1 MSTVAEAGLSHQKL
15 TEIDALVRQAG
26 TEAVRLRIVER
37 FLSEVERRMMK
48 VSPVVFD
55 VERVRTAFQILKS
68 IVPEDGEDVC
78 QEAEFRLEQEFQLW
92 RSLTI
97 DRDSKIETYHFRRFC
112 DAAREPLD
120 DEIFIAL
127 ALFYRGLPF
136 SPSSQSKFDLAV
148 SRLFTGPRDGDRR
161 ILRFTREEIIHRL
174 RGLFDSSAA
183 VGQNEEVPA
192 AIDQIERF
200 ISEATAFADIEE
212 LIESKIFDRYRAFKR
227 DLGPLFFEP
236 DVIAVAVNCNVAVG
250 NAFQDLLDAADG
262 NLSETLTND
271 VDLAGVLHDP
281 APGAREHVND
291 VLAEFF
297 DIKPDFGSI
306 REDSDL
312 GFLRQLLARA
322 GSPPPGLENS
332 ETQTPSATSA
342 RDRLAPFLKTLTDP
356 NPDADLL
363 SEQIASLNSLENF
376 DPSDFLYL
384 KDRSPDLLSRRILGL
399 VLWSASFRENELK
412 IRRELPE
419 SVQREAM
426 ALLQKAEELADQLRS
441 AVSQE
446 DDAAEAKRYMNV
458 LNRLLDSRLSLERAI
473 VRFTNRNLVAA
484 PVMKAD
490 VDIKK
495 DQSAN
500 GGKKWF
506 KWFS

>member
-1 MSTVAEAGLSHQKL
+1 MSTIAEAALSDQKL
-15 TEIDALVRQAG
+15 TEIDELVRRSG
-26 TEAVRLRIVER
+26 TEAVRLRVVER

-55 VERVRTAFQILKS
+55 VERVKTALQILKS

-78 QEAEFRLEQEFQLW
+78 LEAEFRLEQEFHLW
-92 RSLTI
+92 RSLTV

-120 DEIFIAL
+120 DEVFIAL

-136 SPSSQSKFDLAV
+136 TPASQSKFDLAV

-161 ILRFTREEIIHRL
+161 AVKFKRQEIADRL
-174 RGLFDSSAA
+174 SGLFNSSTF
-183 VGQNEEVPA
+183 GERTEEVFA
-192 AIDQIERF
+192 AIGQIGQF
-200 ISEATAFADIEE
+200 IGEASAFSDIEE

-227 DLGPLFFEP
+227 ELGDLFFEP
-236 DVIAVAVNCNVAVG
+236 DVIAIAIECNVAVG

-262 NLSETLTND
+262 NLSECLTQD

-297 DIKPDFGSI
+297 DIKPEGGTI

-312 GFLRQLLARA
+312 AFLRQLLAHS
-322 GSPPPGLENS
+322 GSSRSSRGDNADNHKNVV
-332 ETQTPSATSA
+332 SAK
-342 RDRLAPFLKTLTDP
+342 DRLAPFLKTLTDP
-356 NPDADLL
+356 NPDADILRQ
-363 SEQIASLNSLENF
+363 QIAELESLQNF
-376 DPSDFLYL
+376 DPSQFLYL
-384 KDRSPDLLSRRILGL
+384 QDRTPDLLSRRILGL
-399 VLWSASFRENELK
+399 ILWSASFRENELK

-426 ALLQKAEELADQLRS
+426 ALLQKSEELAEQLRLE
-441 AVSQE
+441 VTQE
-446 DDAAEAKRYMNV
+446 DDTEQKRHLSV
-458 LNRLLDSRLSLERAI
+458 LNKLLDSRLNLERAI

-484 PVMKAD
+484 PTQTVPETKPGST
-490 VDIKK
+490 KT
-495 DQSAN
+495 
-500 GGKKWF
+500 GRKWF
-506 KWFS
+506 KWLS